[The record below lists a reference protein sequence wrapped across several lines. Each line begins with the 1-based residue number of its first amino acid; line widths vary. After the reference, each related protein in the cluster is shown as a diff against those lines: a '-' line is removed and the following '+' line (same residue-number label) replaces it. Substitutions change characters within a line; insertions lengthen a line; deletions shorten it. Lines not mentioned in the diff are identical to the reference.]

1 MKNKILNPI
10 SMFII
15 GAVLGIF
22 SKLFD
27 IYSEILG
34 NIFSEFS
41 IWILL
46 GTLISIYSD
55 TKKKAMLNIFPF
67 CIGMLLMYY
76 LIAEFT
82 NSVYGFS
89 FIKGWTIFAC
99 FSPIFAYFAWLS
111 KEKGF
116 FSKLICFGII
126 GVSVFCSLFLFRQ
139 NIYDFII
146 NVFLIYFLLIKKIDR
161 KY

>member
-27 IYSEILG
+27 IYLEILG

-55 TKKKAMLNIFPF
+55 TKKKAMINIFPF

-82 NSVYGFS
+82 NSIYGFS

-116 FSKLICFGII
+116 FAKLICFGII

-146 NVFLIYFLLIKKIDR
+146 NVFLIYFVLIKKIDR